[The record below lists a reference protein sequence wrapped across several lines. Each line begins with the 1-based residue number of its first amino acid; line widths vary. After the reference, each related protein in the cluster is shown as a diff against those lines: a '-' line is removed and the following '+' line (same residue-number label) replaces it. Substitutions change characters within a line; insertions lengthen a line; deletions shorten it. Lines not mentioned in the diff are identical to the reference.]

1 MVKTSAERLNGRLT
15 HFISNN
21 LGWKELN
28 PIQEKAIPIILD
40 GNDTLVIAPTASGKT
55 EAVLLPVFSEIIS
68 NNLDATSVIYVAPLK
83 ALINDMF
90 DRIDYWGNHFGLT
103 ATKWHGDV
111 NKTEKDRYIK
121 SPTDFLAITPESLE
135 VILMNRNNDQKMR
148 IFQNLKYIIIDEIHY
163 FADSDRGAQL
173 NSLINRISRYSQFDV
188 QKIGLSATVG
198 NPEVIAEWI
207 DHNNPAT
214 IVKDDGGREFY
225 YKVLSMSYED
235 LPSYFKKYVE
245 NKILFFC
252 GSRAASEMLQSIFK
266 YNIDHKNLLVHHS
279 SIDKDVRE
287 NNEKIF
293 KNRKYGFMF
302 STSTLELGIDIGNI
316 DIVIHVEPPNN
327 ISSFLQ
333 RIGRSGRRSK
343 QQKSIIIATELN
355 ILVALSELILKDE
368 GKIESIKI
376 SKKTKDIL
384 FHQILSSIFE
394 RKRVNYERLYN
405 ELTDCYAFSE
415 ISKKEF
421 GSILMKMDLLDFIR
435 IDKERRSLTLDVEF
449 EKKFGKKNN
458 MNFYSVF
465 CPSFEY
471 KVKRGKEDIGTLD
484 VSFVT
489 LFLEEG
495 SPFILAGK
503 RWIVTAIDK
512 ERFVVDVVPD
522 PSPKLDVPMWTS
534 DGPALSYMIS
544 RKVFNILIN
553 NYDDKYLSK
562 FDNNSKNYIFRAI
575 DLANQN
581 GFADGLIPVYINK
594 RAKSVYIYTFAGDKA
609 NYLLCKLFALYY
621 DIKFEYVNPFYAQI
635 NLNEDI
641 SIDDVENIIYNIEK
655 TLENPTTKIFIDEIV
670 GKFYKN
676 KFINYLP
683 KKDEIEL
690 KMDLLFDKEGLID
703 LVKNNTIYEMKK
715 DTFIDLFTSGDKT
728 KEKNSE
734 NSSID

>member
-1 MVKTSAERLNGRLT
+1 MTKTSAERLNRRLT

-21 LGWKELN
+21 LGWTELN
-28 PIQEKAIPIILD
+28 PIQEKAIPVILD

-55 EAVLLPVFSEIIS
+55 EAVLLPVFSEVIS
-68 NNLDATSVIYVAPLK
+68 KNLDATSVIYVAPLK

-90 DRIDYWGNHFGLT
+90 DRIEFWGNHFGLT

-111 NKTEKDRYIK
+111 NKTKKDKYIK
-121 SPTDFLAITPESLE
+121 HPTDFLAITPESLE
-135 VILMNRNNDQKMR
+135 VILMNRNNEQKMR

-173 NSLINRISRYSQFDV
+173 NSIMNRISRYSLYDV

-198 NPEVIAEWI
+198 NPEIIAEWI
-207 DHNNPAT
+207 NHHKPAT

-225 YKVLSMSYED
+225 YKVLSMDYDD
-235 LPSYFKKYVE
+235 LPSYFKKDVE
-245 NKILFFC
+245 KKILFFC

-266 YNIDHKNLLVHHS
+266 YKIDHKNLLVHHS

-316 DIVIHVEPPNN
+316 DIVVHVEPPNN

-343 QQKSIIIATELN
+343 QQKSIIVATDLN

-368 GKIESIKI
+368 GKIEEIII

-384 FHQILSSIFE
+384 FHQIISSIFE
-394 RKRVNYERLYN
+394 RKRVNYIKLYD

-415 ISKKEF
+415 ITKKEF
-421 GSILMKMDLLDFIR
+421 ASLLLKMEQLEFIR
-435 IDKERRSLTLDVEF
+435 IDKERKSLTLDVQF
-449 EKKFGKKNN
+449 EKKFGRNNN

-471 KVKRGKEDIGTLD
+471 KVKNGKEDIGTLD
-484 VSFVT
+484 IAFVT
-489 LFLEEG
+489 LFLENG
-495 SPFILAGK
+495 SPFILAGR
-503 RWIVTAIDK
+503 RWIVTNIDK
-512 ERFVVDVVPD
+512 EAFILNVTPD
-522 PSPKLDVPMWTS
+522 PSPELDLPIWSS

-544 RKVFNILIN
+544 RKVYDILIN
-553 NYDDKYLSK
+553 NYDEKYLSK
-562 FDNNSKNYIFRAI
+562 FDKNSKNYIFKAI
-575 DLANQN
+575 DLANQS
-581 GFADGLIPVYINK
+581 GFAEGLIPVYINK
-594 RAKSVYIYTFAGDKA
+594 RTKTVYIYTFAGDKA

-621 DIKFEYVNPFYAQI
+621 EVAFEYVTPFYAQI
-635 NLNEDI
+635 KLNEDVTI
-641 SIDDVENIIYNIEK
+641 EDVESIIYNIEE
-655 TLENPTTKIFIDEIV
+655 TLEKPATAVFIDEIV

-683 KKDEIEL
+683 KKDEIAL
-690 KMDLLFDKEGLID
+690 KMDLLFDEEGLID
-703 LVKNNTIYEMKK
+703 LVKNNSVYEMNRNTFYKLFQSEDDKSNDGKK
-715 DTFIDLFTSGDKT
+715 
-728 KEKNSE
+728 
-734 NSSID
+734 